1 MLGDAVLRTLCR
13 GQALIALSSGEA
25 EFYGLVT
32 GVSETLGEQSIAL
45 DWGIKFGIQMRM
57 DATAGAAIGSRR
69 GLGRVKH
76 LNTVFLWVQ
85 EFVTSGKIKI
95 SKVHTTENYADILT
109 KAVSGPLLMA
119 MMTSMKF
126 RFLDGRSRMALTA

>member
-1 MLGDAVLRTLCR
+1 M
-13 GQALIALSSGEA
+13 IALSSCEA

-32 GVSETLGEQSIAL
+32 GVRETLGEQSIAL
-45 DWGIKFGIQMRM
+45 DRGIMIGIQMRM

>member
-1 MLGDAVLRTLCR
+1 MLEDAVLRTLCR
-13 GQALIALSSGEA
+13 GQVLIALSSGEA
-25 EFYGLVT
+25 EFHGLVT

-85 EFVTSGKIKI
+85 EFVTCGKIKI
-95 SKVHTTENYADILT
+95 TKVHTSENYADILT

-126 RFLDGRSRMALTA
+126 RFLDGRSRMALMA